1 MLLVDKKEIY
11 IKDYEKILLME
22 DNILRV
28 MMQGFSLSI
37 EGRHFEILY
46 LDHYEIHLCG
56 EIQVIRY
63 V

>member
-1 MLLVDKKEIY
+1 MLLVVKKEVY
-11 IKDYEKILLME
+11 IKDYEKILIME
-22 DNILRV
+22 ENLLHV

-37 EGRHFEILY
+37 EGHCFEILY
-46 LDHYEIHLCG
+46 LDRYEIHLYG